1 MDEKMV
7 VVRGPDGEER
17 EYTELE
23 IAEHRR
29 KLYAA
34 ELVHT
39 KEEVERVLKE
49 SNRLVELR
57 QGLQVILGRMDTFIA
72 AMLRLEGS
80 R

>member
-17 EYTELE
+17 EFSELE
-23 IAEHRR
+23 IAERR
-29 KLYAA
+29 KAMYAA
-34 ELVHT
+34 EFVHT

-49 SNRLVELR
+49 SNRLAELR
-57 QGLQVILGRMDTFIA
+57 QGLQVILRRMDGFMA
-72 AMLRLEGS
+72 AMRALEGS

>member
-7 VVRGPDGEER
+7 VLRGPDGEER
-17 EYTELE
+17 EYSELE
-23 IAEHRR
+23 IAEKR
-29 KLYAA
+29 KALYAA
-34 ELVHT
+34 EIVHT